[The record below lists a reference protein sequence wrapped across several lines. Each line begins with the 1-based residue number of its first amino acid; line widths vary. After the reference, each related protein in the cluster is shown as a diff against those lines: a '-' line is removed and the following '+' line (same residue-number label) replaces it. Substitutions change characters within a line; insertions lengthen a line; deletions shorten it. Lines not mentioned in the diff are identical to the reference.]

1 MYIKYTFDGAILLVR
16 QVLRTVAL
24 PVTLVLAIEALS
36 VRFRTRLELLLSR
49 GNVLAAAFL
58 EGLPCT
64 LTFLEGGGLVDH
76 QHMIILFDVHL
87 RYFHL
92 SKELSDH
99 ISGTNL
105 IVINYK
111 TFVARSVNLELLWN
125 LAVQLLKALSV
136 AHHLN
141 GVLTNGT
148 PFLHLVVKEFLR
160 DLISLRTGLSLKHV
174 FQLLENLKGPG
185 KLLKTILKIRFHSI
199 QHGDLNQ
206 IIIILAR
213 LINSF
218 FISRRIYS
226 RGVT

>member
-1 MYIKYTFDGAILLVR
+1 MYIKYTFDGASLLVSE
-16 QVLRTVAL
+16 VLRTVAL

-49 GNVLAAAFL
+49 GNALAAAFL

-76 QHMIILFDVHL
+76 QHMIILFYVHL

-136 AHHLN
+136 A
-141 GVLTNGT
+141 VISMACSLTEL
-148 PFLHLVVKEFLR
+148 P
-160 DLISLRTGLSLKHV
+160 
-174 FQLLENLKGPG
+174 
-185 KLLKTILKIRFHSI
+185 
-199 QHGDLNQ
+199 
-206 IIIILAR
+206 
-213 LINSF
+213 
-218 FISRRIYS
+218 
-226 RGVT
+226 